1 MFITIEDWIYEYHPT
16 SNLDKCFGHVD
27 DGFVISFV
35 GVDVFNV
42 IIWVHWKLD
51 LTKINSQISLVYTFL
66 KENINIIEN
75 KIKSFMLK

>member
-42 IIWVHWKLD
+42 II
-51 LTKINSQISLVYTFL
+51 
-66 KENINIIEN
+66 
-75 KIKSFMLK
+75 